1 MCISVIQPSV
11 IISPRNA
18 FKGFASFSGSIRYSP
33 SHTEFPLCKMS
44 WQEIPCCGVT
54 CFSIR
59 FKLNLINLFNF
70 LLPLL
75 LIGDNIKF
83 NESWKKLRSTLLED
97 LNNHF
102 AWTSHYL
109 GCGKHVFLFYP
120 AITTELSP
128 TEQRVFCCYFSFLFV
143 YDPME
148 QTSPVYPSEHKQRYP
163 LSVNPV
169 WQRPFDEHS

>member
-1 MCISVIQPSV
+1 MYISVTSPSV
-11 IISPRNA
+11 IISQNA

-102 AWTSHYL
+102 AWTSRYL
-109 GCGKHVFLFYP
+109 GCVKHVFLFSP
-120 AITTELSP
+120 AITTERSL

-143 YDPME
+143 YDLWSKLLQYML
-148 QTSPVYPSEHKQRYP
+148 QNTSSGILYQWI
-163 LSVNPV
+163 L
-169 WQRPFDEHS
+169 FDSGRLTSIAN